1 MAAHERDDDLLRHDS
16 VPTHRV
22 PEELGRDLVEGV
34 AEPPFA
40 GTPETVSAPLPQDD
54 PAAYDPHFEGDAQH
68 RSPVAPPTTGQPRP
82 QGAYPAPQAGYA
94 PETYREPAN
103 PRGAYV
109 REPVPHRT
117 QAAINRM
124 DEDDFESSIDYSHE
138 SGYTTRRGS
147 AFSGSG
153 YRRSRADEQRF
164 KKDLK
169 YGQYLEVPKGRRD
182 LFASQRQQRTRI
194 VAIVLALVAV
204 LLVVALVLWLVLR

>member
-1 MAAHERDDDLLRHDS
+1 MAAHERDDDLLQHDS

-22 PEELGRDLVEGV
+22 PEDLGRDLVEGL

-40 GTPETVSAPLPQDD
+40 GAPETVSAPLPQND
-54 PAAYDPHFEGDAQH
+54 PAAYDPSFEGDAHH
-68 RSPVAPPTTGQPRP
+68 RSPAAPPTTGHPRP
-82 QGAYPAPQAGYA
+82 QTAAPHSGYSSS
-94 PETYREPAN
+94 YREPSN

-164 KKDLK
+164 KKELK

-182 LFASQRQQRTRI
+182 LFASQKQQRARTA
-194 VAIVLALVAV
+194 AILAVLVAAA
-204 LLVVALVLWLVLR
+204 LLVALILWLVLR

>member
-1 MAAHERDDDLLRHDS
+1 MAAHERDDDLLRQDS

-22 PEELGRDLVEGV
+22 PEDLGRDLVEGL
-34 AEPPFA
+34 AEPPFR

-54 PAAYDPHFEGDAQH
+54 PGAFDPNFEGDAQH
-68 RSPVAPPTTGQPRP
+68 RSPAAPPTTGQPRP
-82 QGAYPAPQAGYA
+82 QGSAADAGYS
-94 PETYREPAN
+94 PEYREPAN

-182 LFASQRQQRTRI
+182 LFASQRQQRARTA
-194 VAIVLALVAV
+194 AIVAV
-204 LLVVALVLWLVLR
+204 LVALVLIVALILWLVLR

>member
-1 MAAHERDDDLLRHDS
+1 MTAHERDDDLLQHDS
-16 VPTHRV
+16 IPTHRV
-22 PEELGRDLVEGV
+22 PEDLGRDLVEGL
-34 AEPPFA
+34 AEPPFT

-54 PAAYDPHFEGDAQH
+54 PGAFDPHFEGDAHH
-68 RSPVAPPTTGQPRP
+68 RSPVAPPTCGQPRP
-82 QGAYPAPQAGYA
+82 QRAAAQAAPAPTHCQ
-94 PETYREPAN
+94 PAS

-109 REPVPHRT
+109 REPVPHHT

-147 AFSGSG
+147 AFSGGG

-182 LFASQRQQRTRI
+182 LFASQQQQRARTA
-194 VAIVLALVAV
+194 AIVAV
-204 LLVVALVLWLVLR
+204 LVAAVLIVALILWLVLR